1 MMCARRWHMLPITMQ
16 LKLLHLIL
24 QDFLGK
30 CPVYCLE
37 TFFFFLFKSKNS
49 AVDPLSQWFFFSFLF
64 SCITIGEHE

>member
-37 TFFFFLFKSKNS
+37 TFFFFSFQKQEFGSGSPVTVVL
-49 AVDPLSQWFFFSFLF
+49 FFFSFFLY
-64 SCITIGEHE
+64 HHW